1 MITHEQKTRLGVFLS
16 LATVIFMAVAGFF
29 IVPKLRDPGDEYT
42 VNFRDTSVQ
51 GLIVGSLVKYRG
63 VEIGRVIRIRV
74 NPLNLDSV
82 LVDVKIR
89 PGLVMKTDMRALL
102 VYVGLTGQKY
112 IELSGGTL
120 AAENLKAHGEIETGR
135 GLGEKADSIVNNIDT
150 TASRIAE
157 LLAPENIKRFS
168 AFLENAEKGS
178 AALSG
183 ILASRR
189 TSLEN
194 TLANFE
200 KASLEFARATEKFV
214 PMTEDMNRLIR
225 TLETN
230 SQETLGNIS
239 RRFSSEELG
248 QAIKDVRAFLDTAS
262 VSLKKVESVLLEQQ
276 SELTRTFSSLGVA
289 VENLARFSREI
300 ADEPSA
306 LIRTRKDK
314 KK

>member
-1 MITHEQKTRLGVFLS
+1 MMTHEQKIRLGVFLS
-16 LATVIFMAVAGFF
+16 LATVIFIAVAGFF
-29 IVPKLRDPGDEYT
+29 IVPKLRDPGDIYT

-51 GLIVGSLVKYRG
+51 GLLVSSAVKYRG
-63 VEIGRVIRIRV
+63 VEIGRVIRIKV
-74 NPLNLDSV
+74 NSRDLDSV

-89 PGLVMKTDMRALL
+89 QGLIMKKDMTAVLA
-102 VYVGLTGQKY
+102 YVGLTGQKY
-112 IELSGGTL
+112 IEMSGGTL
-120 AAENLKAHGEIETGR
+120 ASENLPPGGEIPMGR
-135 GLGEKADSIVNNIDT
+135 GLGEKAEDIVTNLE
-150 TASRIAE
+150 TAAKRITE
-157 LLAPENIKRFS
+157 LLAPENMKRFS
-168 AFLENAEKGS
+168 SILENAEKGS
-178 AALSG
+178 AALAG
-183 ILASRR
+183 VLESRR

-200 KASLEFARATEKFV
+200 RASLEFARATERFV
-214 PMTEDMNRLIR
+214 PMTEDMSRLMR

-239 RRFSSEELG
+239 RRFSSEEMG

-306 LIRTRKDK
+306 LLRTRKDK

>member
-1 MITHEQKTRLGVFLS
+1 MMTHEQKIRLGVFLS
-16 LATVIFMAVAGFF
+16 LATVIFIAVAGFF
-29 IVPKLRDPGDEYT
+29 IVPKLRDPGDVYF

-51 GLIVGSLVKYRG
+51 GLLVSSPVKYRG
-63 VEIGRVIRIRV
+63 VEVGRVIRIRV
-74 NPLNLDSV
+74 NPMNLDSV
-82 LVDVKIR
+82 IVDVKIR
-89 PGLVMKTDMRALL
+89 QGLIMKKDMSAVL
-102 VYVGLTGQKY
+102 VYIGLTGQKY
-112 IELSGGTL
+112 IEISGGTL
-120 AAENLKAHGEIETGR
+120 ASENLMPRGEIPMGR
-135 GLGEKADSIVNNIDT
+135 GLGEKAEDIVTNIET
-150 TASRIAE
+150 TATRITE
-157 LLAPENIKRFS
+157 LLAPENLRRFS

-183 ILASRR
+183 ILVSRR

-276 SELTRTFSSLGVA
+276 SELTKTFSSLGLA

-306 LIRTRKDK
+306 LLRKRKDK

>member
-1 MITHEQKTRLGVFLS
+1 MTHEQKIRLGVFLS
-16 LATVIFMAVAGFF
+16 LATVIFIAVAGFF
-29 IVPKLRDPGDEYT
+29 IIPKLRDPGDEYT
-42 VNFRDTSVQ
+42 VNFQDTSVQ

-63 VEIGRVIRIRV
+63 VEMGRVIRIRV
-74 NPLNLDSV
+74 NPTDLDSV

-89 PGLVMKTDMRALL
+89 PGLVMKTDMRAVL

-120 AAENLKAHGEIETGR
+120 AAENLKAHAEIATGR
-135 GLGEKADSIVNNIDT
+135 GLGEKAEDIVANIDT
-150 TASRIAE
+150 TAKRITE
-157 LLAPENIKRFS
+157 LLAPENIERFS
-168 AFLENAEKGS
+168 AFLENAEKSS
-178 AALSG
+178 ATLSEV
-183 ILASRR
+183 LESRR

-200 KASLEFARATEKFV
+200 RASLEFARATEKFV
-214 PMTEDMNRLIR
+214 PMTEDMSRLIK
-225 TLETN
+225 TIETN

-239 RRFSSEELG
+239 RRFSSEEMG

-306 LIRTRKDK
+306 LLRTRKDK

>member
-1 MITHEQKTRLGVFLS
+1 MMTHEQKIRLGVFLS
-16 LATVIFMAVAGFF
+16 LATVIFIAVAGFF

-51 GLIVGSLVKYRG
+51 GLIIGSLVKYRG
-63 VEIGRVIRIRV
+63 VEIGRVIRVKV
-74 NPLNLDSV
+74 NSRDLDSV

-89 PGLVMKTDMRALL
+89 EGLVMKKDMSAVLA
-102 VYVGLTGQKY
+102 YVGLTGQKY
-112 IELSGGTL
+112 IEISGGTL
-120 AAENLKAHGEIETGR
+120 ASENLMPHGEISMGR
-135 GLGEKADSIVNNIDT
+135 GLGEKAEDIVTNIDT
-150 TASRIAE
+150 TATRITE
-157 LLAPENIKRFS
+157 LLAPENLKRIS
-168 AFLENAEKGS
+168 AFLENVEKSS
-178 AALSG
+178 ATLSG
-183 ILASRR
+183 VLESRR

-214 PMTEDMNRLIR
+214 PMTEDMSRLMR

-239 RRFSSEELG
+239 RRFSSEEMG

-276 SELTRTFSSLGVA
+276 LELTRTFSSLGVA

-306 LIRTRKDK
+306 LIRTRKEK
-314 KK
+314 K

>member
-1 MITHEQKTRLGVFLS
+1 MMTHEQKTRLGVFLS
-16 LATVIFMAVAGFF
+16 LATVIFIAVAGFF
-29 IVPKLRDPGDEYT
+29 IVPKLRDPGDVYT
-42 VNFRDTSVQ
+42 INFRNTSVQ

-74 NPLNLDSV
+74 NPTNLDSV
-82 LVDVKIR
+82 LIDVKIR
-89 PGLVMKTDMRALL
+89 PGLVMKTDMRAVL

-120 AAENLKAHGEIETGR
+120 AAENLKAHAEIVTGR
-135 GLGEKADSIVNNIDT
+135 GLGEKADGIVTNIET
-150 TASRIAE
+150 TATRITE
-157 LLAPENIKRFS
+157 LLSPENMKRFS

-183 ILASRR
+183 VLESRR
-189 TSLEN
+189 SSLDN

-200 KASLEFARATEKFV
+200 KASLEFVRATEKFV

-239 RRFSSEELG
+239 RRFSSEEMG

-306 LIRTRKDK
+306 LLRTRKDK

>member
-1 MITHEQKTRLGVFLS
+1 MTHEQKIRLGVFLS
-16 LATVIFMAVAGFF
+16 LATVIFIAVAGFF
-29 IVPKLRDPGDEYT
+29 IIPKLRDPGDEYT

-63 VEIGRVIRIRV
+63 VEMGRVIRIRV
-74 NPLNLDSV
+74 NPTNLDSV

-89 PGLVMKTDMRALL
+89 PGLVMKTDMRAVL

-120 AAENLKAHGEIETGR
+120 AAENLKTHAEIATGR
-135 GLGEKADSIVNNIDT
+135 GLGEKAEDIVANIDT
-150 TASRIAE
+150 TAKRITE
-157 LLAPENIKRFS
+157 LLAPENIERFS
-168 AFLENAEKGS
+168 AFLENAEKS
-178 AALSG
+178 SSTLSEV
-183 ILASRR
+183 LESRR

-214 PMTEDMNRLIR
+214 PMTEDMSRLMR
-225 TLETN
+225 TLETS

-239 RRFSSEELG
+239 KRFSSEELG

-306 LIRTRKDK
+306 LLRTRKDK

>member
-1 MITHEQKTRLGVFLS
+1 MTHEQKIRLGVFLS
-16 LATVIFMAVAGFF
+16 LATVIFIAVAGFF
-29 IVPKLRDPGDEYT
+29 IVPKLRDPGDIYT

-51 GLIVGSLVKYRG
+51 GLLVSSAVKYRG
-63 VEIGRVIRIRV
+63 VEIGRVIRIKV
-74 NPLNLDSV
+74 NSRDLDSV
-82 LVDVKIR
+82 LVDLKIR
-89 PGLVMKTDMRALL
+89 QGLIMKKDMSAVLA
-102 VYVGLTGQKY
+102 YVGLTGQKY
-112 IELSGGTL
+112 IEISGGTL
-120 AAENLKAHGEIETGR
+120 ASENLMPHGEIPMGR
-135 GLGEKADSIVNNIDT
+135 GLGEKAEDIVTNIET
-150 TASRIAE
+150 TATRITE
-157 LLAPENIKRFS
+157 LLAPENLRRFS
-168 AFLENAEKGS
+168 AFLENAEKSS
-178 AALSG
+178 ATLSG
-183 ILASRR
+183 VLESRR

-306 LIRTRKDK
+306 LLRTRKDK

>member
-1 MITHEQKTRLGVFLS
+1 MTHEQKIRLGVFLS
-16 LATVIFMAVAGFF
+16 LATVIFIAVAGFF
-29 IVPKLRDPGDEYT
+29 VIPKLRDPGDEYT

-74 NPLNLDSV
+74 NPTNLDSV

-89 PGLVMKTDMRALL
+89 PGLVMKTDMRAVL

-120 AAENLKAHGEIETGR
+120 AAENLKARAEIATGR
-135 GLGEKADSIVNNIDT
+135 GLGEKAEDIVANIDM
-150 TASRIAE
+150 TAKRITE
-157 LLAPENIKRFS
+157 LLAPENIERFS
-168 AFLENAEKGS
+168 AFLENAEKS
-178 AALSG
+178 SSTLSEV
-183 ILASRR
+183 LESRR

-214 PMTEDMNRLIR
+214 PMTEDMSRLMR
-225 TLETN
+225 TFEMN
-230 SQETLGNIS
+230 SQETFGNIS
-239 RRFSSEELG
+239 KRFSSEELG

-306 LIRTRKDK
+306 LIRARKEK

>member
-1 MITHEQKTRLGVFLS
+1 MITHEQKIRLGVFLS

-29 IVPKLRDPGDEYT
+29 IVPKLRDPGDVYT
-42 VNFRDTSVQ
+42 VVFRNTSVQ

-63 VEIGRVIRIRV
+63 VEIGRVTRIEVSPTDLDCVRV
-74 NPLNLDSV
+74 T
-82 LVDVKIR
+82 VKIR
-89 PGLVMKTDMRALL
+89 PGLVMKTDMRAVL

-120 AAENLKAHGEIETGR
+120 TAENLKAHGEIVTDR
-135 GLGEKADSIVNNIDT
+135 GLGEKADDIVKNIDT
-150 TASRIAE
+150 TAKRITE
-157 LLAPENIKRFS
+157 LLSPENVVRLS
-168 AFLENAEKGS
+168 AFLENAEKSS
-178 AALSG
+178 ASLSG
-183 ILASRR
+183 VLESRR

-200 KASLEFARATEKFV
+200 KASLDFARATEKFV

-230 SQETLGNIS
+230 SQEAFGNIS

-262 VSLKKVESVLLEQQ
+262 VSFKKVESVLLEQQ

-289 VENLARFSREI
+289 VENLARFAREI

>member
-1 MITHEQKTRLGVFLS
+1 MMTHEQKIRLGVFLS
-16 LATVIFMAVAGFF
+16 LATVIFIAVAGFF
-29 IVPKLRDPGDEYT
+29 IVPKLRDPGDIYT
-42 VNFRDTSVQ
+42 INFRGTSVQ
-51 GLIVGSLVKYRG
+51 GLILGSPVKYQG
-63 VEIGRVIRIRV
+63 VEIGRVTRIRV
-74 NPLNLDSV
+74 NPTDLNSV

-89 PGLVMKTDMRALL
+89 EGLVMKTDMSAVLT
-102 VYVGLTGQKY
+102 YIGLTGQKF
-112 IELSGGTL
+112 IEISGGAL
-120 AAENLKAHGEIETGR
+120 ASENLKAHGEIPMGR
-135 GLGEKADSIVNNIDT
+135 GLGEKAVDIVTNLE
-150 TASRIAE
+150 TAVMRITD
-157 LLAPENIKRFS
+157 LLAPENMKRFS
-168 AFLENAEKGS
+168 SFLENAEKSS

-183 ILASRR
+183 VLVSRR

-214 PMTEDMNRLIR
+214 PMTEDMSRLMR
-225 TLETN
+225 TIETN

-262 VSLKKVESVLLEQQ
+262 VSLKKVENVLLEQQ
-276 SELTRTFSSLGVA
+276 SELTRTFSNLGVA

-306 LIRTRKDK
+306 LIRTRKEK

>member
-1 MITHEQKTRLGVFLS
+1 MMTHEQRIRLGVFLS
-16 LATVIFMAVAGFF
+16 LATVIFIAVAGFF
-29 IVPKLRDPGDEYT
+29 IVPKLRDPGDVYT

-51 GLIVGSLVKYRG
+51 GLLVSSPVKYRG
-63 VEIGRVIRIRV
+63 VEIGRVIRIKV
-74 NPLNLDSV
+74 NSRDLDSV

-89 PGLVMKTDMRALL
+89 PGIVMKKDMTAVLA
-102 VYVGLTGQKY
+102 YVGLTGQKY
-112 IELSGGTL
+112 VEISGGTL
-120 AAENLKAHGEIETGR
+120 ASENLMPHGEIPMGR
-135 GLGEKADSIVNNIDT
+135 GLGEKAEDIVTNIET
-150 TASRIAE
+150 TATRIAE
-157 LLAPENIKRFS
+157 LLAPENLRRFS

-183 ILASRR
+183 VLESRR
-189 TSLEN
+189 ASLEN
-194 TLANFE
+194 TLVNFE

-214 PMTEDMNRLIR
+214 PMTEDMSRLIK
-225 TLETN
+225 TIETN

-289 VENLARFSREI
+289 VENLARFAREI

>member
-1 MITHEQKTRLGVFLS
+1 MMTHEQKIRLGVFLS
-16 LATVIFMAVAGFF
+16 LATVIFIAVAGFF

-183 ILASRR
+183 ILESRR

-239 RRFSSEELG
+239 RRFSSEEMG

>member
-16 LATVIFMAVAGFF
+16 LATVIFIAVAGFF

-74 NPLNLDSV
+74 NPMNLDSV

-89 PGLVMKTDMRALL
+89 PGLVMKTDMRAFL

-120 AAENLKAHGEIETGR
+120 AAENLKAHGQIETGR

-183 ILASRR
+183 ILVSRR